1 MTSNEAKSANIK
13 KNGKKDDKPKTMDEL
28 RKPGIENLP
37 RDNDEFRIVSP
48 GLHVPDGQDTH
59 E

>member
-1 MTSNEAKSANIK
+1 MTSDEAKSANIK
-13 KNGKKDDKPKTMDEL
+13 TKEKKDNKSKTMDEL

-37 RDNDEFRIVSP
+37 RENDEFRIVSP
-48 GLHVPDGQDTH
+48 GPHVPAGQDSH

>member
-1 MTSNEAKSANIK
+1 MESNEAESENIK
-13 KNGKKDDKPKTMDEL
+13 KKEKKDNKPKTMDEL

-37 RDNDEFRIVSP
+37 RENDEFRIVSP
-48 GLHVPDGQDTH
+48 GIRVPEGQDTH